1 MGKADIGHLT
11 QSLRTHT
18 IGERLCRELCVISP
32 GSPITSMLQRG
43 WFFSPSFFK
52 MRCSDVRTW
61 LTLVIWICTW
71 ILRMHYLRLRR
82 RRPCPPGWT
91 ILSCRQRPS
100 EVSKTKMGEGEKL
113 IKMCMTWWFLCCLYM
128 NRCYEKRSKTQF
140 VDRHIDTYHPCQA
153 NVHAD
158 TYSAH
163 HLIPW
168 KSRKAF
174 LW

>member
-1 MGKADIGHLT
+1 MSGH
-11 QSLRTHT
+11 
-18 IGERLCRELCVISP
+18 
-32 GSPITSMLQRG
+32 G
-43 WFFSPSFFK
+43 WRWSFEFALNCGRVHVH
-52 MRCSDVRTW
+52 MQH
-61 LTLVIWICTW
+61 LP
-71 ILRMHYLRLRR
+71 LRR

-174 LW
+174 FYDKQFVYALGNRALLYLQICSCWRFRGSNSIHAAVE